1 MRRFDKKVKV
11 EKANLI
17 AEQRYLA
24 SKGLVKEGETDSRH
38 MSIQKE
44 ITDYPGVKP
53 IEANISPLKNEL
65 IEFVEWL
72 DNNVSYNQHSINMSN
87 IDDYIRNK
95 DEQ

>member
-17 AEQRYLA
+17 AEQRYLK
-24 SKGLVKEGETDSRH
+24 SKGLVKESEVGNNH
-38 MSIQKE
+38 VSIQKE
-44 ITDYPGVKP
+44 ISDYPGVKP
-53 IEANISPLKNEL
+53 IEVSRSPLKNDL

-72 DNNVSYNQHSINMSN
+72 DINVSYHQHPINMSN
-87 IDDYIRNK
+87 IDEYIRDK